1 MNLPALK
8 RASTFVVL
16 WSTVLYIGVL
26 LLDWRRVSVE
36 VAGVVDV
43 EQTSTGLS
51 NRGIV
56 AGVIAV
62 ALVVLTLARIRGDTL
77 ASHRRLLAELILA
90 VGLLVFTVVAMFTGD
105 VNVSA
110 GPVGIEVETTLW
122 PAWVGLFLAAVIVV
136 AAAVEAAPELSS
148 PAQPRLGGPQPH
160 P

>member
-8 RASTFVVL
+8 RASTLVVL

-43 EQTSTGLS
+43 EQTSSGLS
-51 NRGIV
+51 NWGVV

-62 ALVVLTLARIRGDTL
+62 ALVVLTLARIRGDTP
-77 ASHRRLLAELILA
+77 ATPRRLLAELILA

-136 AAAVEAAPELSS
+136 AAAVEAAPEVSS
-148 PAQPRLGGPQPH
+148 PAHPRLGGPQPH